1 MGMTT
6 TSNDFVPALGRAG
19 NIDRYDRVIALM
31 TRERRWRSALVELI
45 DPQPGERVVD
55 IGCGTGTLAIALWQK
70 MPDAMVIGVDPD
82 PAVLAIARAKAD
94 AAAAPIDWV
103 HAMGDA
109 LDDIPHLAGCDR
121 IVSSLVLHQCPV
133 AVKSSILRQKW
144 RLLRPGGQMFIA
156 DYGEQR
162 SVLMRLLFRQVQ
174 VIDGF
179 DLTEPN
185 AKGCLPGLMEDAGFE
200 EVAERAVV
208 ATPTGSI
215 SLHSAVKPG

>member
-1 MGMTT
+1 MTT
-6 TSNDFVPALGRAG
+6 TSKDFVPALGRAG

-31 TRERRWRSALVELI
+31 TRERRWRGALIELI
-45 DPQPGERVVD
+45 DPQPGERIVD
-55 IGCGTGTLAIALWQK
+55 IGCGTGTLAIALGQK
-70 MPDAMVIGVDPD
+70 MPDAVVTGVDPD
-82 PAVLAIARAKAD
+82 PAVLAIARAKAA
-94 AAAAPIDWV
+94 AAAAPVSWV

-121 IVSSLVLHQCPV
+121 ITSSLVLHQCPV

-174 VIDGF
+174 MIDGF

-185 AKGCLPGLMEDAGFE
+185 AKGCLPGLIEAAGFE
-200 EVAERAVV
+200 AVAERAVI

-215 SLHSAVKPG
+215 SLYSAVKPG

>member
-1 MGMTT
+1 MAMTT

-45 DPQPGERVVD
+45 DPQPGERIVD

-70 MPDAMVIGVDPD
+70 APGALVTGVDPD
-82 PAVLAIARAKAD
+82 PAVLAIARAKA
-94 AAAAPIDWV
+94 AAAPVDWV

-121 IVSSLVLHQCPV
+121 ITSSLVLHQCPV

-162 SVLMRLLFRQVQ
+162 SFLMRLLFRQVQ
-174 VIDGF
+174 MIDGF

-200 EVAERAVV
+200 DVAERAVIP
-208 ATPTGSI
+208 TPTGSI
-215 SLHSAVKPG
+215 SLYSAVKPG

>member
-1 MGMTT
+1 MAMTT

-45 DPQPGERVVD
+45 DPQPGERIVD
-55 IGCGTGTLAIALWQK
+55 IGCGTGTLAIVLWQK
-70 MPDAMVIGVDPD
+70 APGALVTGVDPD
-82 PAVLAIARAKAD
+82 PAVLAIARAKA
-94 AAAAPIDWV
+94 AAAPVDWV

-121 IVSSLVLHQCPV
+121 ITSSLVLHQCPV

-162 SVLMRLLFRQVQ
+162 SFLMRLLFRQVQ
-174 VIDGF
+174 MIDGF

-200 EVAERAVV
+200 DVAERAVIP
-208 ATPTGSI
+208 TPTGSI
-215 SLHSAVKPG
+215 SLYSAVKPG

>member
-1 MGMTT
+1 
-6 TSNDFVPALGRAG
+6 
-19 NIDRYDRVIALM
+19 
-31 TRERRWRSALVELI
+31 
-45 DPQPGERVVD
+45 
-55 IGCGTGTLAIALWQK
+55 
-70 MPDAMVIGVDPD
+70 MVIGVDPD

-185 AKGCLPGLMEDAGFE
+185 AMGCLPGLMEDAGFE

>member
-1 MGMTT
+1 MTT

-45 DPQPGERVVD
+45 DPQPGERIVD
-55 IGCGTGTLAIALWQK
+55 IGCGTGTLALALWQRA
-70 MPDAMVIGVDPD
+70 PGAFITGVDPD
-82 PAVLAIARAKAD
+82 PAVLAIARAKAG
-94 AAAAPIDWV
+94 AAPVDWV

-109 LDDIPHLAGCDR
+109 LDDIPHLSGCDR
-121 IVSSLVLHQCPV
+121 ITSSLVLHQCPV
-133 AVKSSILRQKW
+133 AVKSLILRQKW

-162 SVLMRLLFRQVQ
+162 SFLMRLLFRQVQ
-174 VIDGF
+174 MIDGF
-179 DLTEPN
+179 DLTGPN

-200 EVAERAVV
+200 EVVERAAI

-215 SLHSAVKPG
+215 SLYSAVKPG

>member
-94 AAAAPIDWV
+94 AAVAPIDWV

-144 RLLRPGGQMFIA
+144 RLLPPGGQMFIA

-200 EVAERAVV
+200 EVAERAVI

>member
-1 MGMTT
+1 MTT

-45 DPQPGERVVD
+45 DPQPGERIVD

-70 MPDAMVIGVDPD
+70 APGALVTGVDPD
-82 PAVLAIARAKAD
+82 PAVLAIARAKA
-94 AAAAPIDWV
+94 AAAPVDWV

-121 IVSSLVLHQCPV
+121 ITSSLVLHQCPV

-162 SVLMRLLFRQVQ
+162 SFLMRLLFRQVQ
-174 VIDGF
+174 MIDGF

-200 EVAERAVV
+200 DVAERAVIP
-208 ATPTGSI
+208 TPTGSI
-215 SLHSAVKPG
+215 SLYSAVKPG

>member
-200 EVAERAVV
+200 EVAERAVI